1 MSIHTYGKDPV
12 AIYLYS
18 CPNCGRSTGDDR
30 LYVGLPCPRCLSE
43 LVEAESKYELAQ
55 ILEKKSI
62 LREGS
67 EIEYYSRI
75 EKELAEVENL
85 FEKATGSRLWSAQ
98 RTWVKRVL
106 KGRSFALI
114 APTGLGKTTFGVLMA
129 LYFALR
135 GEKSYIVVP
144 TTPLVKMVYSKL
156 EELALKTGR
165 EVRVIAFY
173 SGMKF
178 KEKED
183 FKSRLESGEFDV
195 LITTSK
201 FMLSRY
207 KDMIRQGRK
216 WRRWFKFIFVDDVD
230 AVLKSSKSVTAV
242 LNLVGFDERDI
253 EDAWELLRLR
263 NLLPRRLEQARRLYD
278 KKVSK
283 LKKKVKEG
291 FIGVPLEEIR
301 RVRRETFEEVV
312 SETYNRLVELENK
325 LQEKRAKA
333 SILVVSSA
341 TGRPRGRQV
350 RLFQV
355 LLGFQAGSATEVMR
369 NIVDAY
375 VEASS
380 WREVEERVLEIVK
393 YLDSKLPGGLVYVPV
408 DKGAEYAE
416 DLAEKLRSSG
426 IRAEAFT
433 ARSKKALEKFIS
445 GEIRVLVGVAI
456 YYGVAVRGL
465 DLPETISYAVFVG
478 VPRHKFGARLE
489 HPHPLMI
496 LNLLVMLSEHGPE
509 DVAEKAQSY
518 LALLRPQLTR
528 LSPAALAIIA
538 KELRESKPTT
548 PLSEKLMEAT
558 NWLRRTLEREDV
570 WEKLRGVEN
579 IAIIREDGETYL
591 LLPDIPTYIQASGRT
606 SRLYAGGIT
615 RGLSI
620 VVSDN
625 PRLLR
630 GLIQRTRWLV
640 DADWRRL
647 EEIDLDHVIQEIKR
661 DRERVREVRRGAIKP
676 EQLELVKTALL
687 VVESPN
693 KARTIARFFGRPS
706 IRRIGSLT
714 VYEVSTG
721 DYLLLVT
728 ASGGHVYDLAKPE
741 LPSEEIGREWLLKQ
755 LRGSLSEADWGSA
768 TNIQGIVV
776 VPRRNRLGYYPVYAP
791 LARCLACNYQWSIP
805 PKNGEE
811 ETLKSELVCPLCGSR
826 AVRSSMDI
834 IEALRDLASEVDVVL
849 IGTDPDTEGEK
860 IGYDLA
866 SLIGPAAQSIVRIE
880 FHEVTRRALLR
891 ALEKFRPFNEN
902 LVKAQIVRRIEDRW
916 IGFTLSPL
924 LWAKFWPQYCMMRM
938 KKKIAKTRNI
948 IDVVETVLESCRKPN
963 YNLSAGRTQT
973 PVLGWIVEATLGNK
987 YLRIPLYRFNL
998 EGPAGEKIYIEVR
1011 GDEIS
1016 SEIKEALENTQEKLY
1031 EVLRKHKILEG
1042 REELEK
1048 LRREKLKVIY
1058 SYNKA
1063 LEEAVKEGRIVGY
1076 VEVVDEVERE
1086 LNPLPPFT
1094 TDTMLSEASSELG
1107 LSAPTIMKL
1116 AQDLF
1121 ELGLITYHRTD
1132 STRISSV
1139 GISVA
1144 EEYLKSL
1151 YGEALGEVFRPSHW
1165 GEEGA
1170 HEAIRPTKPI
1180 DVRTLRR
1187 LVEEGAIQL
1196 ARPLTR
1202 SHYRLYDLIFRRF
1215 IASQMKPA
1223 RVKVQKARIK
1233 LVVEIEGREPVE
1245 VVREEERIVEVVV
1258 DSWLSVYRTIKPRE
1272 KLVPGK
1278 YTVTEVKPRPW
1289 SPKSLLTQSEVVRMM
1304 RERGI
1309 GRPSTYAAI
1318 IDTLLR
1324 RNYVILKGRQGYL
1337 IATMRGIGVY
1347 DYLAGSVGELVEE
1360 ETTRKLQSYMDKI
1373 EKGVVDYEEV
1383 IKHIYT
1389 ELEKTLSSYKVGL
1402 SREEFRRLLPEIK
1415 LY

>member
-1 MSIHTYGKDPV
+1 
-12 AIYLYS
+12 
-18 CPNCGRSTGDDR
+18 
-30 LYVGLPCPRCLSE
+30 
-43 LVEAESKYELAQ
+43 
-55 ILEKKSI
+55 
-62 LREGS
+62 
-67 EIEYYSRI
+67 
-75 EKELAEVENL
+75 
-85 FEKATGSRLWSAQ
+85 
-98 RTWVKRVL
+98 
-106 KGRSFALI
+106 
-114 APTGLGKTTFGVLMA
+114 MA

-156 EELALKTGR
+156 EELSLRIGR
-165 EVRVIAFY
+165 DIEIIAFY
-173 SGMKF
+173 SGMKS
-178 KEKED
+178 KERENFESKLKEG
-183 FKSRLESGEFDV
+183 KFDV

-207 KDMIRQGRK
+207 KDMLREK
-216 WRRWFKFIFVDDVD
+216 ENWNKWFKFIFVDDVD

-242 LNLVGFDERDI
+242 LYLVGFNEEDI
-253 EDAWELLRLR
+253 ENAWELLKLR

-278 KKVSK
+278 KKISK

-312 SETYNRLVELENK
+312 ADTYNRLVELEDR
-325 LQEKRAKA
+325 LQEKRKNA

-369 NIVDAY
+369 NIVDTY
-375 VEASS
+375 IEADE
-380 WREVEERVLEIVK
+380 WRTVEEKVLEIVK
-393 YLDSKLPGGLVYVPV
+393 KLDSKLPGGLVYVPV
-408 DKGAEYAE
+408 DKGTEYAE
-416 DLAEKLRSSG
+416 KLAEKLRSIG
-426 IRAEAFT
+426 VRAEAFT
-433 ARSKKALEKFIS
+433 AKSKEALEKFIS
-445 GEIRVLVGVAI
+445 GETRVLVGVAI

-465 DLPETISYAVFVG
+465 DLPETISYAVFAG

-496 LNLLVMLSEHGPE
+496 LNLLAMLSEHGPE
-509 DVAEKAQSY
+509 DVAERAQNY
-518 LALLRPQLTR
+518 LTNLRPQLTR

-548 PLSEKLMEAT
+548 PLSEKVLEAT
-558 NWLRRTLEREDV
+558 NWLRETLEREDV
-570 WEKLRGVEN
+570 WEKLRDVEN
-579 IAIIREDGETYL
+579 IAIVREEGETYI

-615 RGLSI
+615 KGLSI

-625 PRLLR
+625 SRLLR
-630 GLIQRTRWLV
+630 GLLQRTRWLV
-640 DADWRRL
+640 DADWKKL
-647 EEIDLDHVIQEIKR
+647 DEINLDAIVQEIRR
-661 DRERVREVRRGAIKP
+661 DREKVREVRRGAIKP

-706 IRRIGSLT
+706 TRRIGSLT

-728 ASGGHVYDLAKPE
+728 ASGGHVYDIAKPE
-741 LPSEEIGREWLLKQ
+741 LPSEEISREWILRQ
-755 LRGSLSEADWGSA
+755 LRDSLSNVDWASA

-805 PKNGEE
+805 PREREE
-811 ETLKSELVCPLCGSR
+811 STLEEELVCPLCGSR

-880 FHEVTRRALLR
+880 FHEVTRKALLK
-891 ALEKFRPFNEN
+891 ALREFRPFNEN

-924 LWAKFWPQYCMMRM
+924 LWTKFWQRYCTMRM
-938 KKKIAKTRNI
+938 KKKIPRTKNI
-948 IDVVETVLESCRKPN
+948 IDVMETVLESCRKPN

-987 YLRIPLYRFNL
+987 YLKIPLYRFSL
-998 EGPAGEKIYIEVR
+998 EGPDGEEIYVEVR

-1016 SEIKEALENTQEKLY
+1016 SEIRKSLEDTQEKLY
-1031 EVLRKHKILEG
+1031 EIIKQHRILEG
-1042 REELEK
+1042 REELER
-1048 LRREKLKVIY
+1048 LRREKLKTIHN
-1058 SYNKA
+1058 YNRI
-1063 LEEAVKEGRIVGY
+1063 LEKAVKESRVVGY
-1076 VEVVDEVERE
+1076 VEIVEEKEKE

-1107 LSAPTIMKL
+1107 LSAPAIMKL

-1144 EEYLKSL
+1144 EEYLRSI
-1151 YGEALGEVFRPSHW
+1151 YGRDVLGEVFKPSHW

-1180 DVRTLRR
+1180 DARTLRR

-1202 SHYRLYDLIFRRF
+1202 NHYRLYDLVFRRF

-1223 RVKVQKARIK
+1223 RVRIQRAKIK
-1233 LVVEIEGREPVE
+1233 LVIDIGDRESVE
-1245 VVREEERIVEVVV
+1245 VVRGEERIVEIPVEN
-1258 DSWLSVYRTIKPRE
+1258 WLSVYKVVKPRE
-1272 KLVPGK
+1272 RLVPGK
-1278 YTVTEVKPRPW
+1278 YTVKWVRARPW
-1289 SPKSLLTQSEVVRMM
+1289 SPKSLLTQSEVVRLM

-1347 DYLAGSVGELVEE
+1347 DYLAGSVGDLVEE

-1373 EKGVVDYEEV
+1373 ERGLVDYSEV
-1383 IKHIYT
+1383 IKHIYM

-1415 LY
+1415 FY